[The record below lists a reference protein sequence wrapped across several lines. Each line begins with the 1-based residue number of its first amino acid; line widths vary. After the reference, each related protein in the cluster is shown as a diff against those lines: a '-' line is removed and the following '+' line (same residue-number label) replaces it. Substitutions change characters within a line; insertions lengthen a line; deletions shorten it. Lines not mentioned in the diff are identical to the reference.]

1 MSAVR
6 RLGVACAVAAFALD
20 QGSKAIVVASPAL
33 AAGVEVLPFFNLV
46 RGQNSGVT
54 FGMFG
59 GAPWWQKKKEEER
72 KSKKR
77 KRKKIKKE

>member
-33 AAGVEVLPFFNLV
+33 AAIPRPGAV
-46 RGQNSGVT
+46 SG
-54 FGMFG
+54 FLNI
-59 GAPWWQKKKEEER
+59 APV
-72 KSKKR
+72 
-77 KRKKIKKE
+77 